1 MKKLIAIALIT
12 ISSFVLAQGPV
23 IEATYFPVR
32 NTMIKQVWS
41 QTGPFVIPTEG
52 PNQVWDYRTNTGQFT
67 NILDTTDYKFL
78 DPASS
83 PFASFYPN
91 ATHVTYLR
99 NPMGGLADSM
109 YVYWEINRSGMYY
122 LGGYNIK
129 AQIDSSQIATKT
141 EYYTPEKANYLDSFV
156 DTSYTIGYA
165 KNYNSLGYRAKI
177 KRRKTKTATY
187 VGYGKLLLP
196 NGGYNDV
203 ALIKETSQSLDSIY
217 VDLLNNGNYTF
228 LTTNGGS
235 GSTYF
240 QFMRNNT
247 FGSNLLLYM
256 SGNFAG
262 TSIDFAWYTLP
273 TDIGSISG
281 NVFTDNSESTNVAS
295 GEMYLYRE
303 NSNFTKN
310 DILAKTSIQPNGSFQ
325 FDSIPYG
332 EYRIAARPTNSL
344 YPNSKI
350 TYVGDTTN
358 WIDAATIITTGSLST
373 GHKIHLQYHQSPI
386 GTSSITGT
394 IGEDWNYNKGMA
406 GIQAS
411 IPVPGV
417 GVVIKKHPGNSA
429 ARVVPTDPSGQFE
442 LTDLDDGDYSIF
454 VDMPGLHMAGT
465 YSFTVLNGSVV
476 GNLNF
481 TVGNDSIHPFGASV
495 IGLKEIEK
503 VFAHMPL
510 KAYPNPFGKKVTVE
524 LELNEDHQV
533 KLELFDIS
541 GKLVKAIINEKKS
554 KGKHK
559 VDFSLN
565 SDVKN
570 SEIFFLKESL
580 DNGNSRTIKLI
591 HSK

>member
-1 MKKLIAIALIT
+1 MKKLITAVMLSFAGIA
-12 ISSFVLAQGPV
+12 FAQGPV
-23 IEATYFPVR
+23 IEATYFPVK

-41 QTGPFVIPTEG
+41 QTGPFVIPTPG
-52 PNQVWDYRTNTGQFT
+52 SDQIWDYRTNTGQFT

-78 DPASS
+78 DPAAS
-83 PFASFYPN
+83 PYAGFYPN

-109 YVYWEINRSGMYY
+109 YVYWEINRQGMWY
-122 LGGYNIK
+122 LGGYNVK
-129 AQIDSSQIATKT
+129 QQIDSSQIATKP
-141 EYYTPEKANYLDSFV
+141 EFYTPNVAHYLESFT

-177 KRRKTKTATY
+177 KRRKIKTTTY

-196 NGGYNDV
+196 NASYNNV
-203 ALIKETSQSLDSIY
+203 ALFKETSQAIDSVY
-217 VDLLNNGNYTF
+217 VDLLNNGNYTY
-228 LTTNGGS
+228 LTNNGGS

-256 SGNFAG
+256 CGNFAG

-281 NVFTDNSESTNVAS
+281 NVFADNAESAPVTS

-310 DILAKTSIQPNGSFQ
+310 DILAKTPISPSGSFQ

-332 EYRIAARPTNSL
+332 EYRIAARPNYSV

-350 TYVGDTTN
+350 TYFGDTTN
-358 WIDAATIITTGSLST
+358 WIDAVSIITTNSLSS
-373 GHKIHLQYHQSPI
+373 GHKIHLQYHPSPI

-394 IGEDWNYNKGMA
+394 IGEDWNYNRGS
-406 GIQAS
+406 GISAS

-429 ARVVPTDPSGQFE
+429 ARVIPTDPSGQFE

-454 VDMPGLHMAGT
+454 VDIPGLHMAGT
-465 YSFTVLNGSVV
+465 YSFSVLNGSVI

-495 IGLKEIEK
+495 ISVKELES
-503 VFAHMPL
+503 VFASMPF
-510 KAYPNPFGKKVTVE
+510 KAYPNPSQAEITVE
-524 LELNEDHQV
+524 FELKKPHAV
-533 KLELFDIS
+533 KVELFDI
-541 GKLVKAIINEKKS
+541 
-554 KGKHK
+554 KGKRVQTITNKKFEKGIHK
-559 VDFSLN
+559 LAFDLN
-565 SDVKN
+565 DKQPQGVY
-570 SEIFFLKESL
+570 FLKETL
-580 DNGNSRTIKLI
+580 DNGNSRTIKI
-591 HSK
+591 IYSK